1 MDRLSCIEG
10 GLILQTEPQAREQ
23 RQAPHGFTQTDE
35 DGLYEIRLESLGGF
49 GAHLAGKMLAEAAV
63 LQMGLNGAHFSS
75 YGSEKKGSPIKSFV
89 RLAAPSEAVRTS
101 APVERPFVVAVF
113 IDNLLNDPA
122 ILSGLRSGGVVI
134 VNTSKT
140 PEEIREALDFRYDT
154 LACLDATKIAL
165 EEKTRVNTA
174 MQGALA
180 AMIPFMDVGAVRE
193 VLATTFARKHAS
205 IIESNLRT
213 FDRGASEVRVDR
225 REPAPEGRAVVNVE
239 PKWGYLNAPIGGV
252 VADPAN
258 TVTKNLAGS
267 RTGHIP
273 VFHADKCIH
282 CGLCDL
288 VCPDNCLSWDI
299 VTHGDGSWDT
309 RLLGVD
315 YQYCK
320 GCRACV
326 DACPSGAMTAERET
340 PGFADAHTVP
350 LNWSPRIVDGARRHE
365 PS

>member
-1 MDRLSCIEG
+1 LLIESQAIRQG
-10 GLILQTEPQAREQ
+10 QSAIGLP
-23 RQAPHGFTQTDE
+23 QTDE

-63 LQMGLNGAHFSS
+63 LRMGLNGAHFSS

-89 RLAAPSEAVRTS
+89 RLAAAGDEVRTS

-113 IDNLLNDPA
+113 LDNLLTDPA
-122 ILSGLRSGGVVI
+122 ILSGLRPGGVVI
-134 VNTSKT
+134 VNTTRT
-140 PEEIREALDFRYDT
+140 PDEIRAALGHEHDT
-154 LACLDATKIAL
+154 IACLDANSIAL
-165 EEKTRVNTA
+165 EEKSRVNTA

-180 AMIPFMDVGAVRE
+180 ALIPFLDVAAVRE
-193 VLATTFARKHAS
+193 VLAATFERKHPS
-205 IIESNLRT
+205 IIEANLRT
-213 FDRGASEVRVDR
+213 FDRGAAEALVDR
-225 REPAPEGRAVVNVE
+225 REPAPAGRDVVGVE

-267 RTGHIP
+267 RTGFLP
-273 VFHADKCIH
+273 VFDEAKCIH

-299 VTHGDGSWDT
+299 VHLDDETWMT
-309 RLLGVD
+309 RLRGVD

-326 DACPSGAMTAERET
+326 DTCPSGALTTERET
-340 PGFADAHTVP
+340 PGFAEAHGVP
-350 LNWSPRIVDGARRHE
+350 LDWSPRVVDGSRRHE

>member
-1 MDRLSCIEG
+1 
-10 GLILQTEPQAREQ
+10 LQTELH
-23 RQAPHGFTQTDE
+23 APAQNSFAAGLPQTDE

-63 LQMGLNGAHFSS
+63 LRMGLNGAHFSS

-89 RLAAPSEAVRTS
+89 RLASADDDVRTS

-113 IDNLLNDPA
+113 LDNLLNDPA
-122 ILSGLRSGGVVI
+122 ILSGLRAGGVVI
-134 VNTSKT
+134 VNTTKT
-140 PEEIREALDFRYDT
+140 PAEIREALDFRHDT
-154 LACLDATKIAL
+154 LACLDATTIAL

-180 AMIPFMDVGAVRE
+180 AMIPFMDVGAVRD
-193 VLATTFARKHAS
+193 VLAATFARKHAS
-205 IIESNLRT
+205 IIEANLRT
-213 FDRGASEVRVDR
+213 FDRGAAEVRVDC
-225 REPAPEGRAVVNVE
+225 REPAPEGRCVVCVE

-258 TVTKNLAGS
+258 TVVKNLSGS

-299 VTHGDGSWDT
+299 VQHADDSWDT
-309 RLLGVD
+309 RLRGVD

-326 DACPSGAMTAERET
+326 DACPSGAMTTERET

-350 LNWSPRIVDGARRHE
+350 LDWSPRIVKGGRLHE

>member
-1 MDRLSCIEG
+1 
-10 GLILQTEPQAREQ
+10 P
-23 RQAPHGFTQTDE
+23 QTDE
-35 DGLYEIRLESLGGF
+35 DGLYEIRLDSLGGF

-63 LQMGLNGAHFSS
+63 LHMGLNGAHFSS

-89 RLAAPSEAVRTS
+89 RLAAAGTRLRTS

-113 IDNLLNDPA
+113 IDHLLDDPA
-122 ILSGLRSGGVVI
+122 ILSGLRSGGILI
-134 VNTSKT
+134 VNTNRT
-140 PEEIREALDFRYDT
+140 PEQVRRALDHPYDT
-154 LACLDATKIAL
+154 VACLDATTIAL
-165 EEKTRVNTA
+165 EEKSRVNTA

-180 AMIPFMDVGAVRE
+180 AMIPFLDIQAVRE
-193 VLATTFARKHAS
+193 VLATTFERKHAS
-205 IIESNLRT
+205 IIDANLRT
-213 FDRGASEVRVDR
+213 FDRGAAELRVDR
-225 REPAPEGRAVVNVE
+225 REPAPEGREVVNL
-239 PKWGYLNAPIGGV
+239 PPQWGYLNAPIGGV
-252 VADPAN
+252 VADPGN
-258 TVTKNLAGS
+258 TVVKNLAGS

-299 VTHGDGSWDT
+299 VRHADESWDT

-315 YQYCK
+315 YRYCK

-340 PGFADAHTVP
+340 PGFAEAHTVP
-350 LNWSPRIVDGARRHE
+350 LDWSPRVVNGARLHE

>member
-1 MDRLSCIEG
+1 M
-10 GLILQTEPQAREQ
+10 QTELQSIGQDQLATGLP
-23 RQAPHGFTQTDE
+23 QTDE

-63 LQMGLNGAHFSS
+63 LRMGLNGAHFSS

-89 RLAAPSEAVRTS
+89 RLAAAGDRVRTS

-113 IDNLLNDPA
+113 LENLLNDPA
-122 ILSGLRSGGVVI
+122 ILSGLRAGGIVI
-134 VNTSKT
+134 VNTART
-140 PEEIREALDFRYDT
+140 PEEIRAAIDYPYDT
-154 LACLDATKIAL
+154 LACLDATTIAL

-180 AMIPFMDVGAVRE
+180 AMIPFLDVEAVRR
-193 VLATTFARKHAS
+193 VLATTFERKHAS
-205 IIESNLRT
+205 IIDANLRT
-213 FDRGASEVRVDR
+213 FDRGASELRVDR
-225 REPAPEGRAVVNVE
+225 REPAPQGRCVVCVE

-258 TVTKNLAGS
+258 TVVKNLAGS
-267 RTGHIP
+267 RAGRIP
-273 VFHADKCIH
+273 VFHEDKCIH

-288 VCPDNCLSWDI
+288 ACPDNSLSWDI
-299 VTHGDGSWDT
+299 VRLDDETWLT
-309 RLLGVD
+309 RLRGVD

-320 GCRACV
+320 GCQACV
-326 DACPSGAMTAERET
+326 DTCPSGALTSERET

-350 LNWSPRIVDGARRHE
+350 LDWSPRVVDGARRHE

>member
-1 MDRLSCIEG
+1 M
-10 GLILQTEPQAREQ
+10 QTEPQAIEQ
-23 RQAPHGFTQTDE
+23 DEASIGLPQTDE
-35 DGLYEIRLESLGGF
+35 DGLFEIRLESLGGF

-63 LQMGLNGAHFSS
+63 LRMGLNGAHFSS

-89 RLAAPSEAVRTS
+89 RLAAGGDKVRTS

-122 ILSGLRSGGVVI
+122 ILSGLRSGGILI
-134 VNTSKT
+134 VNTTKT
-140 PEEIREALDFRYDT
+140 PEEIREALGYQYDT
-154 LACLDATKIAL
+154 LACLDATTIAL

-180 AMIPFMDVGAVRE
+180 AMIPFLDVNAVRD
-193 VLATTFARKHAS
+193 VLATTFERKHAS
-205 IIESNLRT
+205 IIDSNLRT
-213 FDRGASEVRVDR
+213 FDRGASEIKIDR
-225 REPAPEGRAVVNVE
+225 RDPAPEGRGVVGVE

-258 TVTKNLAGS
+258 TVVKNLSGS
-267 RTGHIP
+267 RTGRIP
-273 VFHADKCIH
+273 VFHEDKCIH
-282 CGLCDL
+282 CGLCDI

-299 VTHGDGSWDT
+299 VHQEDETWYT
-309 RLLGVD
+309 RLRGVD

-320 GCRACV
+320 GCQACV
-326 DACPSGAMTAERET
+326 DTCPSGAMTTELET
-340 PGFADAHTVP
+340 PGFADAHSVP
-350 LNWSPRIVDGARRHE
+350 LDWSPRVVDGKRRHE

>member
-1 MDRLSCIEG
+1 M
-10 GLILQTEPQAREQ
+10 QTEPQAIEQ
-23 RQAPHGFTQTDE
+23 GQPSAALPQTDE
-35 DGLYEIRLESLGGF
+35 DGLFEIRLESLGGF

-63 LQMGLNGAHFSS
+63 LRMGLNGAHFSS

-89 RLAAPSEAVRTS
+89 RLAAASDRVRTS

-113 IDNLLNDPA
+113 LDNLLNDPA
-122 ILSGLRSGGVVI
+122 ILSGLRAGGILI
-134 VNTSKT
+134 VNTTKT
-140 PEEIREALDFRYDT
+140 PEEVREALGYHHDT
-154 LACLDATKIAL
+154 LACLDATTIAL

-180 AMIPFMDVGAVRE
+180 AMIPFLDVGAVRE
-193 VLATTFARKHAS
+193 VLATTFERKHAS

-213 FDRGASEVRVDR
+213 YDRGASEIRIDR
-225 REPAPEGRAVVNVE
+225 RDPAPEGRGVVSVE

-258 TVTKNLAGS
+258 TVTKNLSGS
-267 RTGHIP
+267 RTGRIP
-273 VFHADKCIH
+273 VFHQDKCIH

-288 VCPDNCLSWDI
+288 ACPDNNLSWDI
-299 VTHGDGSWDT
+299 VHREDETWHT
-309 RLLGVD
+309 RLRGID

-320 GCRACV
+320 GCGACV
-326 DACPSGAMTAERET
+326 DTCPTGAITSERET
-340 PGFADAHTVP
+340 PGFADANTVP
-350 LNWSPRIVDGARRHE
+350 LDWSPRIVDGARRHE

>member
-1 MDRLSCIEG
+1 L
-10 GLILQTEPQAREQ
+10 LTEPRVDANG
-23 RQAPHGFTQTDE
+23 AFAIGLPQTDD

-63 LQMGLNGAHFSS
+63 LRMGLNGAHFSS

-89 RLAAPSEAVRTS
+89 RLAAAGDEVRTS

-113 IDNLLNDPA
+113 LENLLNDPA
-122 ILSGLRSGGVVI
+122 ILSGLRSGGILI
-134 VNTSKT
+134 VNTAKS
-140 PEEIREALDFRYDT
+140 PEEIRAALDYPYDT
-154 LACLDATKIAL
+154 LACLDATTIAL

-180 AMIPFMDVGAVRE
+180 AMIPFLDVGAVRD
-193 VLATTFARKHAS
+193 VLAATFERKHAS
-205 IIESNLRT
+205 IIEGNLRT
-213 FDRGASEVRVDR
+213 FDRGASELKIDR
-225 REPAPEGRAVVNVE
+225 REPAPEGRDVIGVE
-239 PKWGYLNAPIGGV
+239 PKWGYLNAPLGGV

-258 TVTKNLAGS
+258 TVVKNLSGS
-267 RTGHIP
+267 RTGKIP

-288 VCPDNCLSWDI
+288 ACPDNSLSWDI
-299 VTHGDGSWDT
+299 VHLDDETWLT
-309 RLLGVD
+309 RMRGID

-320 GCRACV
+320 GCGACV
-326 DACPSGAMTAERET
+326 DTCPAGALTSERET

-350 LNWSPRIVDGARRHE
+350 IDWSPRLVDGARRHE

>member
-1 MDRLSCIEG
+1 MLETTVRASERRHG
-10 GLILQTEPQAREQ
+10 ARNL
-23 RQAPHGFTQTDE
+23 PQTDE

-89 RLAAPSEAVRTS
+89 RLAAADAAVRTS

-113 IDNLLNDPA
+113 IDHLLNDPA
-122 ILSGLRSGGVVI
+122 VLSGLRAGGI
-134 VNTSKT
+134 LLVNTAQS
-140 PEEIREALDFRYDT
+140 PQEIRDRLDFHHDT
-154 LACLDATKIAL
+154 VACLDATTIAL

-180 AMIPFMDVGAVRE
+180 AMIPFLDVAAVRE
-193 VLATTFARKHAS
+193 VLASTFARKNAS
-205 IIESNLRT
+205 IIDGNLRT
-213 FDRGASEVRVDR
+213 FDRGAAELRVDR
-225 REPAPEGRAVVNVE
+225 REPAAAGRSVVDV
-239 PKWGYLNAPIGGV
+239 PPQWGYLDAPIGGV
-252 VADPAN
+252 VADPGN
-258 TVTKNLAGS
+258 TVTKNLSGS
-267 RTGHIP
+267 RAGYIP

-299 VTHGDGSWDT
+299 VRHADESWDT
-309 RLLGVD
+309 RLRGVD
-315 YQYCK
+315 YRYCK

-350 LNWSPRIVDGARRHE
+350 LDWSPRVVNGGRLHE
-365 PS
+365 PG

>member
-1 MDRLSCIEG
+1 M
-10 GLILQTEPQAREQ
+10 LQTEPRAIGQGEVST
-23 RQAPHGFTQTDE
+23 GLSQTDE

-63 LQMGLNGAHFSS
+63 LRMGLNGAHFSS

-89 RLAAPSEAVRTS
+89 RLAAAGDAVRTS

-113 IDNLLNDPA
+113 LENLLNDPA
-122 ILSGLRSGGVVI
+122 ILSGLRSGGVLI

-140 PEEIREALDFRYDT
+140 PAEIREALDYPYDT
-154 LACLDATKIAL
+154 LACLDATTIAL

-180 AMIPFMDVGAVRE
+180 AAIPFLDVDAVRD
-193 VLATTFARKHAS
+193 VLATTFERKHAS

-213 FDRGASEVRVDR
+213 FDRGASEIRIDR
-225 REPAPEGRAVVNVE
+225 RAPAPEGRNVVSVE

-258 TVTKNLAGS
+258 TIVKNLAGS
-267 RTGHIP
+267 RTGRIP
-273 VFHADKCIH
+273 VFHEDKCIH
-282 CGLCDL
+282 CGLCDIA
-288 VCPDNCLSWDI
+288 CPDNSLSWDI
-299 VTHGDGSWDT
+299 VHLEDDSWFT
-309 RLLGVD
+309 RLRGID

-320 GCRACV
+320 GCQACV
-326 DACPSGAMTAERET
+326 DTCPSGALTTELET
-340 PGFADAHTVP
+340 PGFADAHSVP
-350 LNWSPRIVDGARRHE
+350 LDWSPRVVDGARRYE

>member
-1 MDRLSCIEG
+1 M
-10 GLILQTEPQAREQ
+10 QPQANGQ
-23 RQAPHGFTQTDE
+23 DQLAAGLPQTDE

-63 LQMGLNGAHFSS
+63 LHMGLNGAHFSS

-89 RLAAPSEAVRTS
+89 RLAGARDKVRTS

-113 IDNLLNDPA
+113 LDNLLNDPA
-122 ILSGLRSGGVVI
+122 ILSGLRAGGIVL
-134 VNTSKT
+134 VNTAKS
-140 PEEIREALDFRYDT
+140 PEEIRDALDFHHDT
-154 LACLDATKIAL
+154 LACLDATTIAL
-165 EEKTRVNTA
+165 EERTRVNTA

-180 AMIPFMDVGAVRE
+180 AMIPFLDVGAVRD
-193 VLATTFARKHAS
+193 VLKTTFERKHAS

-213 FDRGASEVRVDR
+213 FDRGAGELRIDR
-225 REPAPEGRAVVNVE
+225 REPAPEGRDVVSVE

-258 TVTKNLAGS
+258 TVSKNLAGS
-267 RTGHIP
+267 RTGRIP
-273 VFHADKCIH
+273 VFHAEKCIH
-282 CGLCDL
+282 CGLCDIA
-288 VCPDNCLSWDI
+288 CPDNSLSWDI
-299 VTHGDGSWDT
+299 VRLEDETWLT
-309 RLLGVD
+309 RLRGID

-320 GCRACV
+320 GCQACV
-326 DACPSGAMTAERET
+326 DTCPSGALTTERET

-350 LNWSPRIVDGARRHE
+350 IDWSPRIVDGARRHE

>member
-1 MDRLSCIEG
+1 VLQMETHANPQGQSAV
-10 GLILQTEPQAREQ
+10 GLP
-23 RQAPHGFTQTDE
+23 QTDE

-89 RLAAPSEAVRTS
+89 RLAAAGDRVRTS

-113 IDNLLNDPA
+113 LENLLNDPA
-122 ILSGLRSGGVVI
+122 ILSGLRSGGVVV
-134 VNTSKT
+134 VNTAKT
-140 PEEIREALDFRYDT
+140 PEEIRAALDYPYDT
-154 LACLDATKIAL
+154 LACLDATTIAL

-180 AMIPFMDVGAVRE
+180 AMIPFLDVGAVRE
-193 VLATTFARKHAS
+193 VLATTFERKHAS

-213 FDRGASEVRVDR
+213 FDRGAAEVRIDR
-225 REPAPEGRAVVNVE
+225 REPAPEGRGVVSVP

-258 TVTKNLAGS
+258 TVVKNLAGS
-267 RTGHIP
+267 RTGRIP

-282 CGLCDL
+282 CGLCDIA
-288 VCPDNCLSWDI
+288 CPDNSLSWDI
-299 VTHGDGSWDT
+299 VHLDDETWLTQMRGI
-309 RLLGVD
+309 D

-320 GCRACV
+320 GCQACV
-326 DACPSGAMTAERET
+326 DTCPSGALTTERET

-350 LNWSPRIVDGARRHE
+350 LDWSPRVVDGARRHE

>member
-1 MDRLSCIEG
+1 MQTQSQALEQDDASR
-10 GLILQTEPQAREQ
+10 GLP
-23 RQAPHGFTQTDE
+23 QTDE

-63 LQMGLNGAHFSS
+63 LRMGLNGAHFSS

-89 RLAAPSEAVRTS
+89 RLTAATGEVRTS

-113 IDNLLNDPA
+113 IDNLLEDPA
-122 ILSGLRSGGVVI
+122 ILSGLRSGGILI
-134 VNTSKT
+134 VNTTKT
-140 PEEIREALDFRYDT
+140 PEEIREHLGYDYDT
-154 LACLDATKIAL
+154 LACLDATTIAL
-165 EEKTRVNTA
+165 EEKSRVNTA

-180 AMIPFMDVGAVRE
+180 AMIPFLDVTAVRD
-193 VLATTFARKHAS
+193 VLADTFERKHTS

-213 FDRGASEVRVDR
+213 FDRGASELKIDR
-225 REPAPEGRAVVNVE
+225 RDPAPEGRGVMSVE

-258 TVTKNLAGS
+258 TLTKNLAGS
-267 RTGHIP
+267 RTGRIP
-273 VFHADKCIH
+273 VFHEDKCIH
-282 CGLCDL
+282 CGLCDI

-299 VTHGDGSWDT
+299 VHFDDDSWVT
-309 RLLGVD
+309 RLRGLD

-320 GCRACV
+320 GCGACV
-326 DACPSGAMTAERET
+326 DTCPSGALTTELET
-340 PGFADAHTVP
+340 PGFAEKNTVP
-350 LNWSPRIVDGARRHE
+350 LDWSPRVVDGSRRFE